1 MAKPFTTCITE
12 KMPRFLMQFRHSS
25 GGGGFAW
32 KDIMYK
38 NEGKGIV
45 SDDPQQPVCQ
55 HSICF

>member
-1 MAKPFTTCITE
+1 
-12 KMPRFLMQFRHSS
+12 MQFRHSY

-45 SDDPQQPVCQ
+45 PDDPQQLCLPAQ
-55 HSICF
+55 HLFLIG

>member
-1 MAKPFTTCITE
+1 
-12 KMPRFLMQFRHSS
+12 MQCRHSY

-32 KDIMYK
+32 KDIMYQ

-55 HSICF
+55 HSIWF